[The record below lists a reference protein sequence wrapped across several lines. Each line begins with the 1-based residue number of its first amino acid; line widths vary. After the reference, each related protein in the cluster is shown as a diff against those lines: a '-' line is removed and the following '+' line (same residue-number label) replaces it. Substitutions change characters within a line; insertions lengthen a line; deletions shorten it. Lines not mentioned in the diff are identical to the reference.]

1 MRTEQLGTVQLH
13 ATMQNNVL
21 GATLATASTE
31 AHHWL
36 TAQLPALAQT
46 LTARQ
51 VQVGNLQLVQSQTGG
66 GSNGNT
72 QNHSQ
77 PQAPPRTFMLPRA
90 PATPAAASAP
100 GAELLPPT
108 PHGSRLN
115 LLA

>member
-1 MRTEQLGTVQLH
+1 MQLH

-21 GATLATASTE
+21 GATLATASAD

-36 TAQLPALAQT
+36 TAQLPVLEQT

-51 VQVGNLQLVQSQTGG
+51 VQVGNLQLIQSQTGG
-66 GSNGNT
+66 GNNGNA

-77 PQAPPRTFMLPRA
+77 PQAPPRALVLAHA
-90 PATPAAASAP
+90 PATPAAAKA
-100 GAELLPPT
+100 AATELLPPT
-108 PHGSRLN
+108 PQGSRLN